1 MSAVAAAN
9 PADLHGA
16 AVLRCLLNLDI
27 EGMRKLHAY
36 INPHLPAAGSDND
49 VLVSMHHARTQMEP
63 VPLKLRAYSHRWL
76 VDNGHP
82 SGLPDH
88 LKPKAEQICPRV
100 VPATGFAMMF
110 GSKILKPL
118 IPLVETK
125 VHEVI
130 LDAYG
135 TDKVHKIDHDK
146 LRKGMLETKD
156 AEIHSLVGSIA
167 ALKK

>member
-1 MSAVAAAN
+1 M
-9 PADLHGA
+9 LE
-16 AVLRCLLNLDI
+16 LDVS
-27 EGMRKLHAY
+27 GMRKLYAHTH
-36 INPHLPAAGSDND
+36 PHLESGSDAMA
-49 VLVSMHHARTQMEP
+49 LATLHYARTLAAN
-63 VPLKLRAYSHRWL
+63 VPLKLRQYSHRCL
-76 VDNGHP
+76 VANGRP

-88 LKPKAEQICPRV
+88 LKPKGEQVRPRV

-146 LRKGMLETKD
+146 LRAGMLETKD